1 VANERITTDE
11 LPPIVRRL
19 RRVQVM
25 LAVLGMVSF
34 LVAMLGGAIE
44 SRAVAYAGLIGF
56 GLALAALFIIGIATW
71 AIANGSIGSK
81 PKPD

>member
-1 VANERITTDE
+1 MANERITSDD

-34 LVAMLGGAIE
+34 LAAMLGGAIE

-56 GLALAALFIIGIATW
+56 GLALASLILVGVATW
-71 AIANGSIGSK
+71 SIGAHFARSK